1 VSTTPPRSTT
11 PGPSITA
18 EHSQTQLAQTE
29 AIRRLRGATAIAS
42 DGDGS
47 SSTGGYAGLVTRSI
61 AFALDG
67 LIVNGAAAIV
77 GVIVGLGL
85 SILHLPEEAD
95 TIIAAV
101 LAGLWLL
108 WSISYFVFFWSSTGQ
123 TPGSRV
129 MCIKVI
135 DRHGRGAL
143 KPRRALLRVAG
154 LYLAAIPLL
163 AGYLMM
169 LWDDR
174 GRCLQDRIAR
184 TVVVY
189 APTGK

>member
-1 VSTTPPRSTT
+1 VSLTLGHGDV
-11 PGPSITA
+11 PGGVETA
-18 EHSQTQLAQTE
+18 QAQAE
-29 AIRRLRGATAIAS
+29 AIRRLRGHAVTDISASATA
-42 DGDGS
+42 GHP
-47 SSTGGYAGLVTRSI
+47 GLATRSI

-67 LIVNGAAAIV
+67 VIVNGVAAFV
-77 GVIVGLGL
+77 GVVVGLGL
-85 SILHLPEEAD
+85 SILHLPEDAD
-95 TIIAAV
+95 AIIAGV
-101 LAGLWLL
+101 LAGLWVL
-108 WSISYFVFFWSSTGQ
+108 WTVSYFVFFWSSTGQ

-129 MCIKVI
+129 MRIRVI
-135 DRHGRGAL
+135 DSHARGPL

-169 LWDDR
+169 LWDDH

-189 APTGK
+189 DPS